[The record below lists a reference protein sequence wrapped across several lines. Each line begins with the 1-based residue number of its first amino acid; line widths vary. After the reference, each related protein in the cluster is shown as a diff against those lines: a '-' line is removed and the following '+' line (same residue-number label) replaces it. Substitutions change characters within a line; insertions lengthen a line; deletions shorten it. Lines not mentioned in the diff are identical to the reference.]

1 MNMPRRVP
9 FGSAGLLIGN
19 AGLFGGYPD
28 MELTRLEIQIVPL
41 ESEQFPVAQSGEEI
55 DKEQLKEAIR
65 LCLKEETPHL
75 VLRQGLHLPRFL
87 RRELAAVSG
96 IAAEQSVLE
105 RLFQRGLA
113 ADPAGPHR
121 TVGQPFPVDFT
132 PDQSASGF
140 QIGIEFLKI
149 VRCNIVE
156 QKMADGGDDVLV
168 DAVLVTCRCGRAQP
182 RF

>member
-1 MNMPRRVP
+1 
-9 FGSAGLLIGN
+9 
-19 AGLFGGYPD
+19 

-41 ESEQFPVAQSGEEI
+41 ESEQFPAAQSGEEI
-55 DKEQLKEAIR
+55 NKEQLKEAVR

-87 RRELAAVSG
+87 RRELAAVSR
-96 IAAEQSVLE
+96 IAAEQSVLD

-140 QIGIEFLKI
+140 QIGIEFLQV
-149 VRCNIVE
+149 VRGDAAE
-156 QKMADGGDDVLV
+156 WEMTDRWDDVLV